1 MFSCEKCPKSFSSK
15 SNMQRHLKE
24 AHYGKKR
31 SQKFTSEN
39 LRSQNFEPQQSVTKD
54 IGNYH
59 LMGSFDIRLKENF
72 KLFISG
78 HSRCGKD
85 SICIK
90 IN

>member
-78 HSRCGKD
+78 PSRCGKTVFV
-85 SICIK
+85 
-90 IN
+90 